1 MPFERNIEVRHK
13 EKSDESAHAVRDI
26 TSYTTTVTAFEIGSR
41 GYISPSNKQR
51 LHYLHKFLK
60 AGITL
65 PKFQQN
71 VSALSIYSSY
81 QIFICRKD
89 VGGAEPNLLEATIN

>member
-1 MPFERNIEVRHK
+1 MPFERNIEVRNK
-13 EKSDESAHAVRDI
+13 EKSDKYAHFVQDI
-26 TSYTTTVTAFEIGSR
+26 TNFTTTVTAFESGSR

-65 PKFQQN
+65 PKFQKI
-71 VSALSIYSSY
+71 SSLSVYSSY
-81 QIFICRKD
+81 HIFICRKD
-89 VGGAEPNLLEATIN
+89 VGWAEPNLLEASIS